1 MKCPNCKKSLWFV
14 RSFCPFCSTN
24 INAPPRPKSVTV
36 LCWCLIGS
44 GISLV
49 FLSFVDTELQ
59 SYLERLGS
67 VHPAQR
73 VFFFVGPVLCLVLG
87 GFTLFGHNWARW
99 SLVTWLGVNVLIS
112 VVNQSAMHLIFLRV
126 LLAAA
131 TAYYL
136 LRPQSRAFF
145 RSEGTAIT
153 STQNVSWPA
162 GHSNSESPRE

>member
-24 INAPPRPKSVTV
+24 INVLPRPKSVTV

-73 VFFFVGPVLCLVLG
+73 VFFFVGPCRALFWADSPFLATTGPLVPG
-87 GFTLFGHNWARW
+87 
-99 SLVTWLGVNVLIS
+99 S
-112 VVNQSAMHLIFLRV
+112 VAWRK
-126 LLAAA
+126 
-131 TAYYL
+131 
-136 LRPQSRAFF
+136 RAD
-145 RSEGTAIT
+145 
-153 STQNVSWPA
+153 
-162 GHSNSESPRE
+162 